1 MSDYAMQQAIARKM
15 LTREDVLFLKR
26 IIQETDPDHVID
38 LGVGGGTTALAVMD
52 YADENCTVASF
63 DIDETNLH
71 WAKVA
76 MQNYGLGHRWIGT
89 KMDSGLA
96 AALYPRNS
104 IELVLLDTSHEYLPT
119 VVELIAWRSRLVK
132 PYPVLVG
139 EPHDLASLWAHDYV
153 GDYPGVTKAIDEA
166 VAAGDWKIEAQEGLG
181 IWLRPV
187 WR

>member
-26 IIQETDPDHVID
+26 IIQETDPEHVVD

-71 WAKVA
+71 WASVA
-76 MQNYGLGHRWIGT
+76 MQNYKLDHRWIGT
-89 KMDSGLA
+89 KMDSGIA
-96 AALYPRNS
+96 AALYPKHC
-104 IELVLLDTSHEYLPT
+104 IDLVLLDTSHEYLPT
-119 VVELIAWRSRLVK
+119 VVELIAWRNRLVRGA
-132 PYPVLVG
+132 PPRG
-139 EPHDLASLWAHDYV
+139 SLWAHDYV
-153 GDYPGVTKAIDEA
+153 GDYPGVTKAIDAA